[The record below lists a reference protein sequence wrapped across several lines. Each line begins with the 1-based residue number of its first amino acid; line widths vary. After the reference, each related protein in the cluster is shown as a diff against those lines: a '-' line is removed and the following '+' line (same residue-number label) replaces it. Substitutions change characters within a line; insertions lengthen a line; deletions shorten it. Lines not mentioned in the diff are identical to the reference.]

1 MSKKLI
7 KLGIALSTISLF
19 IGQNKPAQALVFN
32 FDYSYDTEGF
42 FSGTDG
48 TTRRNTL
55 ELAADYFEPLA
66 DNLSAINSSETDT
79 WTPTFTHPGNG
90 TVSYTDATLKD
101 LNIPADT
108 LVIFVGGQDLSGS
121 LGLGGPGGFS
131 WSGSTSFGNTV
142 EARGQTGALNSPATD
157 FGPWG
162 GSLSFDNT
170 VTWNSDGGAPA
181 AGENDLLSVAIHE
194 LAHLLGYGTADS
206 WNNLVSGNNFTGDN
220 SVDVY
225 NNFLTSATSVPLADN
240 AHWANNLNSLSGIP
254 EPALDPSLTVGT
266 RKLLTDLD
274 YAGLA
279 DIGWDTSA
287 VAAVPFEFSPGLG
300 ILLMSGLFG
309 VKQAC
314 QKIKHR
320 EQLN

>member
-1 MSKKLI
+1 MSRQQMSKKLI

-66 DNLSAINSSETDT
+66 DNLSAINSSGTNT

-90 TVSYTDATLKD
+90 TVNYEDAALKD
-101 LNIPADT
+101 FDIAADT
-108 LVIFVGGQDLSGS
+108 LVVFVGGRDLSSGI
-121 LGLGGPGGFS
+121 GLGGPGGFTGL
-131 WSGSTSFGNTV
+131 SGTSSFINTV
-142 EARGQTGALNSPATD
+142 EARGQIGALGAASSQTD

-170 VTWNSDGGAPA
+170 VTWNSDSGAPTT
-181 AGENDLLSVAIHE
+181 GENDFLSVAIHE
-194 LAHLLGYGTADS
+194 LGHLLGYGSANS
-206 WNNLVSGNNFTGDN
+206 WNNLVDGSNFTGAN
-220 SVDVY
+220 SVAVY
-225 NNFLTSATSVPLADN
+225 GSNVPLSDD
-240 AHWANNLNSLSGIP
+240 AHWSNSLSGVP
-254 EPALDPSLTVGT
+254 EAALDPSLTVGT

-314 QKIKHR
+314 QKIKYR